1 MVEILR
7 NLTRRKLR
15 SVLTTAG
22 IVMGIFALTTMG
34 ALAERF
40 NQQLNAGVEYYGSNV
55 QVAAPDQQRTGL
67 LPLSK
72 LDEIKSVPGV
82 AAIFPAYSFLVKPGT
97 GFSFGGA
104 PETIF
109 NRIAEESPYARPQ
122 ITLGHGRTPSADAN
136 GAVDRGTPSAH
147 E

>member
-15 SVLTTAG
+15 SVLTITG
-22 IVMGIFALTTMG
+22 IVIGIFALTTMG
-34 ALAERF
+34 ALSERF

-72 LDEIKSVPGV
+72 LDEIKSVSGV
-82 AAIFPAYSFLVKPGT
+82 AAVFPASSFLVKPGT
-97 GFSFGGA
+97 RFRFGRA
-104 PETIF
+104 PGTIF
-109 NRIAEESPYARPQ
+109 NRIAEERPCARPP
-122 ITLGHGRTPSADAN
+122 I
-136 GAVDRGTPSAH
+136 
-147 E
+147 